1 MERMAVEAWAKRA
14 GPVKWP
20 ELQDFDLRIRP
31 AGPDDAES
39 WHAIRAAAGPWQS
52 PIQSVAAA
60 RRLLAEMAAEPPFTP
75 GWRQFVLEERGTI
88 VGDIGL
94 NWPEHGDYAEIGF
107 ELAPDAQGRGLARR
121 AVRLLTGWLLGD
133 AGLLGVIAIT
143 HKDNRPARA
152 VLAEAGLL
160 PCSDTG
166 LKARF
171 DVQPDE
177 RLHLMARAAD
187 A

>member
-1 MERMAVEAWAKRA
+1 MERMAAEAWAKRA

-20 ELQDFDLRIRP
+20 ELEESDLRIRP
-31 AGPDDAES
+31 ARPDDAAS

-94 NWPEHGDYAEIGF
+94 NWPELGDYAEIGF
-107 ELAPDAQGRGLARR
+107 ELAAEARGRGLARR
-121 AVRLLTGWLLGD
+121 AVRLLAGWLLDD
-133 AGLLGVIAIT
+133 AGLLGVVAIT
-143 HKDNRPARA
+143 HKDNSAARA

-160 PCSDTG
+160 PCRDTG

-171 DVQPDE
+171 DVQPHE